1 MEETREKARAS
12 RRIRRE
18 GFQSLIRK
26 RLSKSDKASPP
37 SQPSGVSVLKG
48 GTRNAAPTDSPV
60 TTEPGLQETSVGLSS
75 NEPQNQAPDHVVET
89 PDQLSTHPGISSF
102 SSKDVDAHPDASQQP
117 VVVEPTIS
125 EMLWDEAYRSAWRDD
140 WRMVYRYETVLSL
153 GLDRTA
159 PDFENLISQRDDRAR
174 RAEMKELLD
183 AWLSEANDEERDNN
197 KEPRQEDGVDGGSQ
211 PTLSLRGI
219 IRKVIEVTSAEP
231 VLAWVGACYASEV
244 RKSPFKSSK
253 NLLTQT

>member
-1 MEETREKARAS
+1 M
-12 RRIRRE
+12 
-18 GFQSLIRK
+18 
-26 RLSKSDKASPP
+26 
-37 SQPSGVSVLKG
+37 LKG

-102 SSKDVDAHPDASQQP
+102 SSKDVDAHPDAYQQP
-117 VVVEPTIS
+117 AVVEPTIS
-125 EMLWDEAYRSAWRDD
+125 ETLWDEAYRSAWRDD

-183 AWLSEANDEERDNN
+183 AWLNEANDEERGNN
-197 KEPRQEDGVDGGSQ
+197 KEPLQEDGFDGGSQ
-211 PTLSLRGI
+211 STLSLRGI